1 MKVNLEKLI
10 RNLLRLYYEVLG
22 EDPAYFQLHGGF
34 FLVGRYLLA
43 VKLQINRPK
52 HSMSCF
58 MGNDV
63 VLGAYGIFVMR
74 SEIYGLE

>member
-1 MKVNLEKLI
+1 MLSSCEKCL
-10 RNLLRLYYEVLG
+10 
-22 EDPAYFQLHGGF
+22 ASCQLHGGF

-63 VLGAYGIFVMR
+63 VLGAYGIFVMG

>member
-1 MKVNLEKLI
+1 MSCKLSI
-10 RNLLRLYYEVLG
+10 ARWILLCQEVS
-22 EDPAYFQLHGGF
+22 
-34 FLVGRYLLA
+34 LA

-58 MGNDV
+58 MGNGV

-74 SEIYGLE
+74 SEIYG

>member
-1 MKVNLEKLI
+1 MKCLVGI
-10 RNLLRLYYEVLG
+10 LLCVR
-22 EDPAYFQLHGGF
+22 F